1 MNQISLFDAPTGQ
14 QLRDEGMKQVTTHNS
29 EWAAEATQLMQA
41 DFALLRSNCLFTGED
56 FHQWMD
62 NRGIEQPA
70 HANAWAAVIG
80 SQFRRWL
87 REGVIEE
94 AGAVIAQRPKAH
106 RRLIRLYKK
115 TGGVCDT

>member
-1 MNQISLFDAPTGQ
+1 MNQMSIFDAPTGK
-14 QLRDEGMKQVTTHNS
+14 QLRDAGIKQVTTHNS
-29 EWAAEATQLMQA
+29 EWAADVVRLMGI
-41 DFALLRSNCLFTGED
+41 DFALLPTDCLFTGED

-115 TGGVCDT
+115 MGGVCNT